1 MQYLL
6 NGANWDPTDPAG
18 IPYLLGQH
26 ILITLVSVGI
36 GLAIALPISLL
47 LVRYT
52 RFYPSAIT
60 VASIIYTLPSLA
72 FMAFLIP
79 FTQLT
84 PATVIIPLVL
94 YTQVVLIRNIVA
106 AIRSVDP
113 TLVEVG
119 RAMGMNARQLQLHVV
134 LPLAAPIIIAGL
146 RVTTVTT
153 IGIAAI
159 GSLFGIPNLGY
170 LITQGLALSYNDQIL
185 AGAIML
191 TILALG
197 ADALLL
203 GVQMLINRGRTT
215 VVAAS

>member
-1 MQYLL
+1 VQYIL
-6 NGANWDPTDPAG
+6 NGANWDPTDPYG
-18 IPYLLGQH
+18 IPILLLEH
-26 ILITLVSVGI
+26 IQITLISVLI
-36 GLAIALPISLL
+36 GLVIAFPVSLL

-52 RFYPSAIT
+52 RLYPTAIT
-60 VASIIYTLPSLA
+60 AASIIYTLPSLA

-106 AIRSVDP
+106 AIRSIDP
-113 TLVEVG
+113 TLIEVG
-119 RAMGMNARQLQLHVV
+119 RAMGMNNVQVQLRVV

-159 GSLFGIPNLGY
+159 GTYFGVDNLGY
-170 LITQGLALSYNDQIL
+170 LIKEGLVNYYFNQIL
-185 AGAIML
+185 AGAILL
-191 TILALG
+191 TVVALG
-197 ADALLL
+197 ADLVLL
-203 GVQMLINRGRTT
+203 GVQSLINRGRTA
-215 VVAAS
+215 VIGVS

>member
-6 NGANWDPTDPAG
+6 NGAYWDVTDPTS
-18 IPYLLGQH
+18 IPNLFLQH
-26 ILITLVSVGI
+26 IWITIITMVI
-36 GLAIALPISLL
+36 GVAIATPISLA

-52 RFYPSAIT
+52 RFYPAAIT
-60 VASIIYTLPSLA
+60 AASILYTLPSLA

-79 FTQLT
+79 FTGLS

-94 YTQVVLIRNIVA
+94 YTQVVLIRNFVA

-119 RAMGMNARQLQLHVV
+119 RAMGMNGTQLQWRVV

-153 IGIAAI
+153 IGIASIAP
-159 GSLFGIPNLGY
+159 LFGTEDLGF
-170 LITQGLALSYNDQIL
+170 LITDGIATSYNDQIL
-185 AGAIML
+185 AGAIAIA
-191 TILALG
+191 ILAIG
-197 ADALLL
+197 ADLALLGL
-203 GVQMLINRGRTT
+203 QSWINRGRPAV
-215 VVAAS
+215 VVAN

>member
-6 NGANWDPTDPAG
+6 DGANWDPTDPSG

-26 ILITLVSVGI
+26 ILITVVSVVI

-52 RFYPSAIT
+52 RFYPTAIT

-113 TLVEVG
+113 NLVEVG
-119 RAMGMNARQLQLHVV
+119 RAMGMNAVQTQLRVV

-153 IGIAAI
+153 IGIASI
-159 GSLFGIPNLGY
+159 GPLFGVPNLGY

-191 TILALG
+191 TLLALG
-197 ADALLL
+197 ADLLLL
-203 GVQMLINRGRTT
+203 GVQSLINRGRVS
-215 VVAAS
+215 VVAS

>member
-6 NGANWDPTDPAG
+6 NSANWDLTDPLS
-18 IPYLLGQH
+18 IPNLLGDHLQ
-26 ILITLVSVGI
+26 ITLISVLI
-36 GLAIALPISLL
+36 GLAIAFPISLL

-52 RFYPSAIT
+52 QFYPTAIT

-79 FTQLT
+79 FTQLHE
-84 PATVIIPLVL
+84 ATVIIPLVL

-113 TLVEVG
+113 TLVDVG
-119 RAMGMNARQLQLHVV
+119 SAMGMNATQLQLRVV

-153 IGIAAI
+153 IGIASI
-159 GSLFGIPNLGY
+159 GPLFGVENLGY
-170 LITQGLALSYNDQIL
+170 LITDGLALSYSDQIL
-185 AGAIML
+185 AGAIMI
-191 TILALG
+191 TIVAVG
-197 ADALLL
+197 ADLLLL
-203 GVQMLINRGRTT
+203 GVQSLINRGRTP
-215 VVAAS
+215 VIAAS